1 MKFCGKKLWI
11 RRFRIR
17 EKHVMNLLLG
27 KRSAVPYLSPATATP
42 SVKSET
48 LSIQSSNHSSRSNTL
63 ERNRKET
70 KSSVN
75 AVIPSNLATLP
86 TIPQVIFLKIIFLGT
101 KLCLKS
107 HLNFYVLTIISPNCF
122 SKVEEIDYEIVEVV

>member
-1 MKFCGKKLWI
+1 MKKI
-11 RRFRIR
+11 RRYKIR
-17 EKHVMNLLLG
+17 KKHVMNSLLG
-27 KRSAVPYLSPATATP
+27 KKSAVPYLSPATATP

-75 AVIPSNLATLP
+75 AVIPSNLTTLP
-86 TIPQVIFLKIIFLGT
+86 TIPQVFFFEKILLGT

-107 HLNFYVLTIISPNCF
+107 HLNFYVLTIIRITKLLLKS
-122 SKVEEIDYEIVEVV
+122 